1 MERVRE
7 LSEDVRDI
15 VSSIVLFPGVFGD
28 KKRSGTWGVLLS
40 LWIECLCG
48 SVKVRGKTVF
58 FINFREK
65 RKAKRKAKRIRF

>member
-28 KKRSGTWGVLLS
+28 KKRRGTWGVS
-40 LWIECLCG
+40 
-48 SVKVRGKTVF
+48 
-58 FINFREK
+58 FILVD
-65 RKAKRKAKRIRF
+65 